1 MSVNKINSDG
11 ILQSMVANSRS
22 LELHNDAV
30 IRELRLKVH
39 ELKEE
44 IETLKVENRSL
55 TKQIMFSDAYDDEP
69 L

>member
-1 MSVNKINSDG
+1 
-11 ILQSMVANSRS
+11 MVASYRS

-44 IETLKVENRSL
+44 IEALKVENQSL

>member
-1 MSVNKINSDG
+1 
-11 ILQSMVANSRS
+11 MVASYRS
-22 LELHNDAV
+22 LELHNDAL
-30 IRELRLKVH
+30 IRELRLKVY

-55 TKQIMFSDAYDDEP
+55 TKQILFSDAYDDEP